1 VPEFGGEIF
10 SATKADKPAL
20 TQKIEEPATMPKI
33 NNIEEPRIKETKISE
48 VLSPSAEVTVP
59 KAQKDL
65 IATPRGKG
73 WSMY

>member
-1 VPEFGGEIF
+1 VPEFGDET
-10 SATKADKPAL
+10 SLATEAKEPAP
-20 TQKIEEPATMPKI
+20 TQKIEEPAAMPKTD
-33 NNIEEPRIKETKISE
+33 NTGVGVTKISE
-48 VLSPSAEVTVP
+48 ITSPSAEMTVP